1 MVERITNF
9 MMVDRSLRYIN
20 KNMGA
25 MQKTQQQISSG
36 KMIHAPSDDPIGTIN
51 SMSMRNE
58 IRKVKQYQDNITHA
72 IGFLEHSSSVL
83 TQVEDILL
91 QIKTI
96 SENAASE
103 VTTSA
108 ERNAFAFQVDQ
119 LLQEIVQA
127 ANSKF
132 GGKFIF
138 GGTETLSGTQSNS
151 APFNAQMSGSTIA
164 HVIQNPDGING
175 QIQTL
180 VGDGKSIVINLA
192 GDAIFQP
199 NGSGLTNDLF
209 QTVIDLRE
217 NLLANDGNSIREK
230 ITEVNNEFD
239 GIVGQNTLAGAK
251 VNRMQLISDQL
262 DDLYVI
268 EKESLS
274 QIEDTDVAE
283 AIMKLNTQ
291 EVALQATLQTSS
303 RILQHSL
310 LDYI

>member
-1 MVERITNF
+1 MVDRITNF
-9 MMVDRSLRYIN
+9 MMVNRNLRYIN
-20 KNMGA
+20 NNMSS

-51 SMSMRNE
+51 SMSTKNE
-58 IRKVKQYQDNITHA
+58 IRKVEQYQNNISHA
-72 IGFLEHSSSVL
+72 IGFLEHTSSVL
-83 TQVEDILL
+83 TQVEDLL
-91 QIKTI
+91 LEIKTI
-96 SENAASE
+96 AENASSE

-108 ERNAFAFQVDQ
+108 ERTAFAFQIDQ
-119 LLQEIVQA
+119 LLEEVIQSS
-127 ANSKF
+127 NSKF

-138 GGTETLSGTQSNS
+138 GGTETLSGTQANS
-151 APFNAQMSGSTIA
+151 APFNAQMSGSKIA

-180 VGDGKSIVINLA
+180 VGDGKSIVSNLG
-192 GDAIFQP
+192 GDDIFQP
-199 NGSGLTNDLF
+199 NGTGSTNDLF

-217 NLLANDGNSIREK
+217 NLLANDGNSIRER
-230 ITEVNNEFD
+230 ITEINNEFD

-268 EKESLS
+268 EKEFLS
-274 QIEDTDVAE
+274 QIEDTDIAE

-303 RILQHSL
+303 RILQNSL

>member
-1 MVERITNF
+1 MVDRITNF
-9 MMVDRSLRYIN
+9 MMVNRNLRYIN
-20 KNMGA
+20 NNMNS

-51 SMSMRNE
+51 SLSTRNE
-58 IRKVKQYQDNITHA
+58 IRKVEQYQDNISNA
-72 IGFLEHSSSVL
+72 MGFLEHTSSVL

-91 QIKTI
+91 EIKTI
-96 SENAASE
+96 AENGSSE

-108 ERNAFAFQVDQ
+108 ERTAFAFQVDQ
-119 LLQEIVQA
+119 LLEELIQS

-138 GGTETLSGTQSNS
+138 GGTETLSGTQANS
-151 APFNAQMSGSTIA
+151 APFNAQLSGSKISQ
-164 HVIQNPDGING
+164 VIQNPDGING

-199 NGSGLTNDLF
+199 GGTGGNNDLF

-217 NLLANDGNSIREK
+217 NLLANDGNSIRER
-230 ITEVNNEFD
+230 ITEINNEFD

-268 EKESLS
+268 EKEFLS
-274 QIEDTDVAE
+274 QVEDTDVAE
-283 AIMKLNTQ
+283 AVMRLNTQ

-303 RILQHSL
+303 RILQNSL